1 MRALGHWSLLSSL
14 RLLLL
19 ICVVAGAARVYVA
32 AEKPLNYDEYWH
44 ILVAQQDT
52 REGLAREW
60 RSNAHPPL
68 YYWLLR
74 LLVSLARGPLVDRSI
89 SLLAGVLAV
98 LVIGQILVKVAKDPM
113 VAPLGAF
120 AFALAPSAVLISSEV
135 RSYMLCTLFLLVAFR
150 QYVGLVKG
158 PPSFR
163 ALVIFSGASCLALM
177 SHYFTVFFL
186 AAGLAAAVWVAATR
200 LSAGEGLGELDR
212 WGGAALAAALPIL
225 GVGYISLSRSLAQHG
240 RTAKAFVRLL
250 LSPGIRRIPSSL
262 CHRRHVERFQLVR
275 TGRGRDIGCG
285 CRVRAVL
292 GAIGRRAHLLVTA
305 ETASAERGS

>member
-1 MRALGHWSLLSSL
+1 MRSLGHWSLLSSL

-19 ICVVAGAARVYVA
+19 VCVVAGAARVYVA

-44 ILVAQQDT
+44 IFVAQQDT

-98 LVIGQILVKVAKDPM
+98 LVIGQILAKVAKDPV

-135 RSYMLCTLFLLVAFR
+135 RSYMLCTLFLLVAFS

-177 SHYFTVFFL
+177 SHYFTIFFL
-186 AAGLAAAVWVAATR
+186 AAGLAAAVWMAAR
-200 LSAGEGLGELDR
+200 LERDPAGLT
-212 WGGAALAAALPIL
+212 GGAVLRWPRRYRSWAWQHFSIAITCAAWPDRKSICLPFTIT
-225 GVGYISLSRSLAQHG
+225 R
-240 RTAKAFVRLL
+240 
-250 LSPGIRRIPSSL
+250 SPGNPYFTMSSAPRGTL
-262 CHRRHVERFQLVR
+262 STCSHRSR
-275 TGRGRDIGCG
+275 
-285 CRVRAVL
+285 
-292 GAIGRRAHLLVTA
+292 
-305 ETASAERGS
+305 